1 MPTINFDPS
10 FTRVKTG
17 TQLSDQLDAEVS
29 GSWTL
34 DVWGKT
40 RRAVEQESAAA
51 EASAADLANATLAA
65 QSALALAYVQLRQ
78 SDSLADLLADT
89 VKQYKR
95 SVDIAQNQY
104 NAGAAAKSDVIT
116 AQALELA
123 AEAQQVNVGVARAQ
137 SEHAIAVLT
146 GRPPADLTIAHGKLA
161 LDVPRVPIRVPSELL
176 ERRPDIAAAE
186 RTMQEQN
193 AAIGVAFAGYYP
205 SLTLNGAFGY
215 SGDPFVK
222 AIAGANPVWSY
233 GLSVA
238 QTLFNGG
245 LTDAQV
251 EAARQTYEAS
261 VATYRQTVLTAFQQ
275 VEDQLA
281 AIPLDSRQ
289 LAIQTEAVKAAAA
302 GGRDRAQRISRR
314 HAELHHRRDRR
325 GDGAER
331 RGIGAVDPRRAA
343 DGDGQPD
350 RRARRRL
357 VDRRTAADVALLSAG
372 GRLRS
377 VGQRIAPRRLP
388 GRARVGERDH
398 PVVGGAGRLGRH
410 DQRRRSGRIEQ
421 VVGEAVERLSHRGER
436 GAIAAEPRRQ
446 HQRHRRPRR
455 GGRPRD
461 AAGVEEALD
470 RARRLA
476 GERGERGEQRSLGRR
491 QRLRD
496 RRRRRFDVAHRLGD
510 GVRADQP
517 RREAAAVGRAPRSRR

>member
-1 MPTINFDPS
+1 MRLGRKAWPAIAALAAPLAACAPVGPDYLRPAAIVATQYKEIKGWKLASPCDDLAKGEWWRPFGDPTLDRLEAQVAVSNQTIKADEANYRTALALIAEARAGLMPTINFDPS
-10 FTRVKTG
+10 FTREKVG

-51 EASAADLANATLAA
+51 EASAADLANATLAE

-78 SDSLADLLADT
+78 SDSLADLLDNT
-89 VKQYKR
+89 VKQYKHT
-95 SVDIAQNQY
+95 VEITQNQY
-104 NAGAAAKSDVIT
+104 NAGTAAKSDVIT

-146 GRPPADLTIAHGKLA
+146 GRPPTDLTIAHGKLA
-161 LDVPRVPIRVPSELL
+161 LDIPRVPIRVPSELL

-215 SGDPFVK
+215 VGDPFVK

-281 AIPLDSRQ
+281 AIPLDSRE
-289 LAIQTEAVKAAAA
+289 LAIQTEAVKAAQQAVQIALNEYSAGTQNFTTVVTAEATALSDEESALSTRAA
-302 GGRDRAQRISRR
+302 RLTATVNLIVALGGGWST
-314 HAELHHRRDRR
+314 AEL
-325 GDGAER
+325 
-331 RGIGAVDPRRAA
+331 PLTS
-343 DGDGQPD
+343 PY
-350 RRARRRL
+350 
-357 VDRRTAADVALLSAG
+357 
-372 GRLRS
+372 
-377 VGQRIAPRRLP
+377 
-388 GRARVGERDH
+388 
-398 PVVGGAGRLGRH
+398 
-410 DQRRRSGRIEQ
+410 
-421 VVGEAVERLSHRGER
+421 
-436 GAIAAEPRRQ
+436 
-446 HQRHRRPRR
+446 
-455 GGRPRD
+455 
-461 AAGVEEALD
+461 
-470 RARRLA
+470 
-476 GERGERGEQRSLGRR
+476 
-491 QRLRD
+491 
-496 RRRRRFDVAHRLGD
+496 
-510 GVRADQP
+510 
-517 RREAAAVGRAPRSRR
+517 